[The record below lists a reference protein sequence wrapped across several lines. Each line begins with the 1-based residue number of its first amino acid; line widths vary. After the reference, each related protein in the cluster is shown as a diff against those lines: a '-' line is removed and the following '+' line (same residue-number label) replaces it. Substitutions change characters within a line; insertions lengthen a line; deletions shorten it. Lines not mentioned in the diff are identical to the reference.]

1 MLKTLNLFLLIPFIF
16 SFILGCFSFIK
27 NPIYIRGFAKTIF
40 FFEFILAFIA
50 LIFCQDTNFS
60 LCNIQFS
67 YDKFSSYLIFLS
79 TLIFFLFSIISKTFI
94 NKLHR
99 LFYATSLLLMGLVNV
114 IVFSDNIFVSLISL
128 FWIFLIYYLLSI
140 SFSKNEGKKNII
152 IQFMSDLFW
161 YLTAIFLISK
171 DFIRI
176 FVVNDIE
183 FNFSLLAQYMYK
195 IDDLHILLA
204 FLGFLILIG
213 RLFNLIPFCAKNL
226 SNSLVV
232 NPLVYYLQGFSS
244 LVLACFLF
252 VKCYL
257 NFNFMFYQMQDD
269 IALFLLINFIIFVVL
284 SIKQNNIFKFLV
296 NIFSANVIIGLFSVF
311 AFEQECFRIFAYFT
325 FVLCIA
331 YTLSVFALMILSD
344 KFKTDRFDEL
354 KRINDKSRMF
364 QFFITVSL
372 LNIASVPVLS
382 FFGAELIC
390 FMMIFATDYDGV
402 VLNIAPYVLIIGAFA
417 LSAGVFNA
425 LYRILIEPPEKSI
438 NITTLASHQVIVFG
452 LLVFL
457 VVILS
462 FCPNYIFDQI
472 GTVMNIGNF

>member
-1 MLKTLNLFLLIPFIF
+1 MLKSLNLFLIIPFIF
-16 SFILGCFSFIK
+16 SLILACFSFIK
-27 NPIYIRGFAKTIF
+27 NPIYIRRFANVIF
-40 FFEFILAFIA
+40 SFEFFLAFIA
-50 LIFCQDTNFS
+50 LIFCQDSTFT
-60 LCNIQFS
+60 LFGVQFS

-79 TLIFFLFSIISKTFI
+79 TFVFFLFSIISKTFI
-94 NKLHR
+94 DKLHR
-99 LFYATSLLLMGLVNV
+99 LFYSTSLLLMGLVNV
-114 IVFSDNIFVSLISL
+114 VIVADNIFAILISL
-128 FWIFLIYYLLSI
+128 FWIFLIYYLLST

-152 IQFMSDLFW
+152 VQFMSDLFW
-161 YLTAIFLISK
+161 YLVAIFLISK
-171 DFIRI
+171 DFIRH
-176 FVVNDIE
+176 FVINDID
-183 FNFSLLAQYMYK
+183 FNFSLLAQNMYK
-195 IDDLHILLA
+195 IDDLSILLA

-226 SNSLVV
+226 SNSNAI

-257 NFNFMFYQMQDD
+257 NFNFMFYQMQDE
-269 IALFLLINFIIFVVL
+269 IALFLLINFVIFVIL

-296 NIFSANVIIGLFSVF
+296 NVFSANVIIGLFSVF

-325 FVLCIA
+325 FVVCIA
-331 YTLSVFALMILSD
+331 YAMSVFALMLLSQ
-344 KFKTDRFDEL
+344 KFKTDKFDEL
-354 KRINDKSRMF
+354 KRINDKSRLF
-364 QFFITVSL
+364 QFFITISL

-402 VLNIAPYVLIIGAFA
+402 VLNIAPYVLIFGAFA

-438 NITTLASHQVIVFG
+438 NLTMLSSHQIIVFS
-452 LLVFL
+452 LLVFA
-457 VVILS
+457 VIILS
-462 FCPNYIFDQI
+462 FCPNYIFNQI
-472 GTVMNIGNF
+472 GTVVNIGNF

>member
-79 TLIFFLFSIISKTFI
+79 ALIFFLFSIISKTFI

-114 IVFSDNIFVSLISL
+114 VVFSDNIFVSLISL

-331 YTLSVFALMILSD
+331 YTLSIFALMILSD

>member
-1 MLKTLNLFLLIPFIF
+1 
-16 SFILGCFSFIK
+16 
-27 NPIYIRGFAKTIF
+27 
-40 FFEFILAFIA
+40 
-50 LIFCQDTNFS
+50 
-60 LCNIQFS
+60 
-67 YDKFSSYLIFLS
+67 
-79 TLIFFLFSIISKTFI
+79 
-94 NKLHR
+94 
-99 LFYATSLLLMGLVNV
+99 
-114 IVFSDNIFVSLISL
+114 
-128 FWIFLIYYLLSI
+128 
-140 SFSKNEGKKNII
+140 
-152 IQFMSDLFW
+152 
-161 YLTAIFLISK
+161 
-171 DFIRI
+171 
-176 FVVNDIE
+176 
-183 FNFSLLAQYMYK
+183 
-195 IDDLHILLA
+195 
-204 FLGFLILIG
+204 
-213 RLFNLIPFCAKNL
+213 
-226 SNSLVV
+226 
-232 NPLVYYLQGFSS
+232 
-244 LVLACFLF
+244 
-252 VKCYL
+252 
-257 NFNFMFYQMQDD
+257 MFYQMQDD

-452 LLVFL
+452 SLVFL

>member
-79 TLIFFLFSIISKTFI
+79 ALIFFLFSIISKTFI